1 MFKVIVAGGRYFTP
15 MILSTVVL
23 DFCIIA
29 FASITTRFLV

>member
-1 MFKVIVAGGRYFTP
+1 MFKVIVAGGRYFKV
-15 MILSTVVL
+15 IL

>member
-1 MFKVIVAGGRYFTP
+1 MNILNP

-29 FASITTRFLV
+29 FASITIKFLV